1 LHFVKT
7 FPPGARA
14 SDFGASCPNAGA
26 PSGQLDH
33 LDAFHH
39 ANPSRSSFF
48 LRRHDA
54 ERVKIVPGTL
64 GDNAGALGAVVLARK
79 RLKK

>member
-1 LHFVKT
+1 MANVVNILDPECVVLGGGVTERLGEEFVAPIRKT
-7 FPPGARA
+7 AYE
-14 SDFGASCPNAGA
+14 N
-26 PSGQLDH
+26 
-33 LDAFHH
+33 
-39 ANPSRSSFF
+39 F

-79 RLKK
+79 RLKR